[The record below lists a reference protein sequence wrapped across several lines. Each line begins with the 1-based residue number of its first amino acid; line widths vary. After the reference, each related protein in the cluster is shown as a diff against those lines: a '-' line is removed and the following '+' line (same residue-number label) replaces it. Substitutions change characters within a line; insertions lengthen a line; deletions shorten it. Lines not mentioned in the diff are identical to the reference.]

1 MRLSVRELV
10 EFVLRDGD
18 LDHRR
23 ADPERMAEGSRIHR
37 RIQREQGEQYEA
49 EVPLSVS
56 LEYEGIP
63 YTVEG
68 RADGIRI
75 ADEGVLVDEIKTTAL
90 PLEEI
95 DGNNRVHWGQAL
107 CYAYMLARQQS
118 LSCVEVQLTYCQRQT
133 GEIRRFLRSYT
144 WEQLETFF
152 LDLLFH
158 YQMWAEMQ
166 REWTH
171 TRDASILSLPF
182 PFSGYRP
189 GQRRLAA
196 CVYRTVRDEGRL
208 LCQAPTGI
216 GKTISTLYPTVKALG
231 EGHTEKIFY
240 LTAKTITRRAAMNAC
255 ESMAGQG
262 LRLRTILLTAKDKIC
277 FLQTPEGGRSGKC
290 NPDGCPYA
298 KGHFSRINDALY
310 DLLHRSDLYTM
321 ETVQACAEDHRVC
334 PFELQ
339 LDATLWCDC
348 IVGDYNYLFDPQVY
362 LRRFFDFPRGAYT
375 FLIDE
380 AHNLVDR
387 AREMYS
393 ASLTKSA
400 AWTVKKSVN
409 KKENLAKA
417 LTALNKAFL
426 ALREG
431 NTPEGVETRERA
443 ADSLLPPLERVA
455 GEAALW
461 LKNHPGAA
469 QEEAVLS
476 LYFDVLRYLK
486 IADLYDSRYRTLLT
500 FSKKDITVKQFC
512 VDPSDLLS
520 GCLDKG
526 KAAVF
531 FSATLSPMLYY
542 QELLGAGKD
551 AQTLLLPSPFPR
563 ENLCLLIDDRISTRY
578 PDRTDSVEPIAR
590 MIGAAVQAR
599 QGNYMVF
606 FPSYSY
612 MREVYEAFTA
622 WYPDFQTILQTPNM
636 KEDEREAFLDRFK
649 TEIPETIL
657 GFCVLGGIYSE
668 GIDLKGDR
676 LIGSIIVGVG
686 LPQINPEQEVIRAYF
701 EQQNHRGFLYAYQIP
716 GMGKIQQ
723 AAGRVIRDEADRGL
737 VLLIDDRFTSFT
749 YRRLLPAHWN
759 GYQVVRA
766 PDSVSRQVRAFWGEN
781 TGAAGT
787 APVRIFGLGSAPLGQ
802 C

>member
-18 LDHRR
+18 LDNRV
-23 ADPERMAEGSRIHR
+23 ADPERMVEGARIHR
-37 RIQREQGEQYEA
+37 RIQKEQGDRYEA
-49 EVPLSVS
+49 EVSLS
-56 LEYEGIP
+56 LTIEYEGIP

-68 RADGIRI
+68 RADGILTS
-75 ADEGVLVDEIKTTAL
+75 DEGVLVDEIKTTAL

-107 CYAYMLARQQS
+107 CYAHMIAQRRS
-118 LSCVEVQLTYCQRQT
+118 LSSVDVQLTYCQRET
-133 GEIRRFLRSYT
+133 GEIRRFVRPYT
-144 WEQLETFF
+144 REQLETFF

-158 YQMWAEMQ
+158 YQMWAKMQ
-166 REWTH
+166 QEWNQI
-171 TRDASILSLPF
+171 RDASILPLPF

-196 CVYRTVRDEGRL
+196 CVYRTIRDEGRL

-216 GKTISTLYPTVKALG
+216 GKTISTLYPAVKALG

-240 LTAKTITRRAAMNAC
+240 LTAKTITRRAAMDAC
-255 ESMAGQG
+255 EKMAAQG
-262 LRLRTILLTAKDKIC
+262 LRMRTILLTAKDKIC
-277 FLQTPEGGRSGKC
+277 FLRTPEGGRSGKC
-290 NPDGCPYA
+290 NPDGCPFA

-310 DLLHRSDLYTM
+310 DLLHRSDLYAR
-321 ETVQACAEDHRVC
+321 ETVETCARDHRVC

-339 LDATLWCDC
+339 LDAALWCDC
-348 IVGDYNYLFDPQVY
+348 VVGDYNYLFDPQVY
-362 LRRFFDFPRGAYT
+362 LRRFFDFPRGSYT
-375 FLIDE
+375 FLVDE

-393 ASLTKSA
+393 ASLSKSTVWA
-400 AWTVKKSVN
+400 VKKTLN
-409 KKENLAKA
+409 RKENLAKA
-417 LTALNKAFL
+417 LASLNKAFL
-426 ALREG
+426 ALREE
-431 NTPEGVETRERA
+431 NTEEGVETREQA
-443 ADSLLPPLERVA
+443 VDSLLPPLDRVA

-486 IADLYDSRYRTLLT
+486 IADLYNSRYRTLLT
-500 FSKKDITVKQFC
+500 FSKGDIAVKQFC
-512 VDPSDLLS
+512 ADPSELLS

-526 KAAVF
+526 KATVF
-531 FSATLSPMLYY
+531 FSATLAPMFYY

-551 AQTLLLPSPFPR
+551 AQTLLLPSPFSR
-563 ENLCLLIDDRISTRY
+563 KNLCLLIGDRISTRY
-578 PDRTDSVEPIAR
+578 PDRTGSIEPIAR
-590 MIGAAVQAR
+590 MIGAAVEAR
-599 QGNYMVF
+599 KGNYMVF
-606 FPSYSY
+606 FPSYTY
-612 MREVYEAFTA
+612 MREVYEAFTV
-622 WYPDFQTILQTPNM
+622 WYPELRTVLQTPNM
-636 KEDEREAFLDRFK
+636 KEDEREAFLERFK
-649 TEIPETIL
+649 ADSPEPTL

-668 GIDLKGDR
+668 GIDLKGNR

-701 EQQNHRGFLYAYQIP
+701 EGQNHRGFLYAYQIP
-716 GMGKIQQ
+716 GMNKIQQ

-737 VLLIDDRFTSFT
+737 VLLIDDRFTSFS
-749 YRRLLPAHWN
+749 YRRLLPAHWD
-759 GYQVVRA
+759 GYQVVRT
-766 PDSVSRQVRAFWGEN
+766 PESVSRRLCAFWEEN
-781 TGAAGT
+781 TGTVGADPVRILGSGT
-787 APVRIFGLGSAPLGQ
+787 APLGL